1 MPNFY
6 IRKYENI
13 IQRGMTMRNILGL
26 DNGYNFT
33 KTSKGINFCSTIQKG
48 KEFINN
54 SHQIEVDGEHYIVGE
69 PYGHYTADSDKL
81 KTPQSREIVKVCSQ
95 TAIGLSFPH
104 DEIIDLDLV
113 VGCPIAFFSQQ
124 KDEMIKLMKELSGEI
139 YIKEIG
145 KKQTINVHEVLA
157 FPQGVGIVFK
167 HASDVKNATSLVID
181 IGGGTWDV
189 AQFDGLKL
197 TNKATYQEGMLILYE
212 KIAQELNATHGSKFK
227 ASDIYSLIER
237 GYFTVFGDKKSMDEV
252 KPIIEGHI
260 DDVKAQIER
269 SFDISSMDNVFLI
282 GGGADSMA
290 SYVKKYIPN
299 IHVEKKNQFTNA
311 ECFEYMG
318 SLKLRG

>member
-1 MPNFY
+1 
-6 IRKYENI
+6 
-13 IQRGMTMRNILGL
+13 MRNILGL

-33 KTSKGINFCSTIQKG
+33 KTSKGVIFCSAIQKG
-48 KEFINN
+48 QEYINN
-54 SHQIEVDGEHYIVGE
+54 SHQIEVNGEHYIVGE
-69 PYGHYTADSDKL
+69 SFGHYIADADKL

-95 TAIGLSFPH
+95 MAIGLSYPH

-157 FPQGVGIVFK
+157 FPQGVGVIFK
-167 HASDVKNATSLVID
+167 QASDLKDATSLVID

-197 TNKATYQEGMLILYE
+197 TKKATYQEGMLILYE
-212 KIAQELNATHGSKFK
+212 KIAQYLNATHYLKYK
-227 ASDIYSLIER
+227 ASDIYALIER
-237 GYFTVFGDKKSMDEV
+237 GYFTVYGEKRSMDEV
-252 KPIIEGHI
+252 RPIIEAHI
-260 DDVKAQIER
+260 DDVITQISRAFEVG
-269 SFDISSMDNVFLI
+269 SMDNVFLI

-290 SYVKKYIPN
+290 AYVKKHVPN